1 MRGRIIAVALVTLT
15 TAASAVRAQPPVS
28 RGAATIAAAVGRTGV
43 MAFSGVRAPGACLVP
58 VRPFS
63 AVSANGVKITF
74 GAVHLR
80 EVTFTVHDKRTRR
93 VEVLGLGGNSFCMLV
108 GPCATVRVP
117 MPAGFGP
124 PLALR
129 LEPAPAL
136 PSTAELFR

>member
-1 MRGRIIAVALVTLT
+1 MRRRTVCFALVALTV
-15 TAASAVRAQPPVS
+15 AASAARAQPPVA
-28 RGAATIAAAVGRTGV
+28 RGAAAIAAAVGRTGA

-58 VRPFS
+58 VRPFG

-74 GAVHLR
+74 GAVQLR
-80 EVTFTVHDKRTRR
+80 EVTFTVHDKRSRR
-93 VEVLGLGGNSFCMLV
+93 VEVLGLGGNSFCLLV
-108 GPCATVRVP
+108 GPSATVRVP

-136 PSTAELFR
+136 PSTADLFR